1 MPRLP
6 RLPPKRSGNRHGAG
20 CPASSCDRS
29 GCIPQPDFLRLFCD
43 TPRQP
48 DFPCLLLRQ
57 LLAPAAPRSGSSSLR
72 QLLAPAACRSGSLSL
87 RQPVVSVTPRSGC
100 LSLRRPGPAPAVPVA
115 PAFSPT
121 AFMAVVAACFRVSD
135 LCICRSG
142 PLRCCR
148 AKISATA
155 VPVSSCLRR
164 TGADSR
170 GDLPR
175 SFPVVSAMKKKN
187 RSPTNRRPMISF
199 PFPEAD
205 LTPPR
210 TFAVPLAYSLSGVTL
225 T

>member
-1 MPRLP
+1 M
-6 RLPPKRSGNRHGAG
+6 
-20 CPASSCDRS
+20 CPAAFRS
-29 GCIPQPDFLRLFCD
+29 RTFCV
-43 TPRQP
+43 
-48 DFPCLLLRQ
+48 CLAILPGIWIFR
-57 LLAPAAPRSGSSSLR
+57 AASL
-72 QLLAPAACRSGSLSL
+72 
-87 RQPVVSVTPRSGC
+87 GC
-100 LSLRRPGPAPAVPVA
+100 LSLRRPGPAPAVLAVLVA

-121 AFMAVVAACFRVSD
+121 AFMAVVACFRVSD

-175 SFPVVSAMKKKN
+175 SFPVVPAMKKKN
-187 RSPTNRRPMISF
+187 RSPANRRPMISF
-199 PFPEAD
+199 SFPEAD

>member
-48 DFPCLLLRQ
+48 DFPCL
-57 LLAPAAPRSGSSSLR
+57 SF
-72 QLLAPAACRSGSLSL
+72 

-135 LCICRSG
+135 LCVCRSG
-142 PLRCCR
+142 LLRCCR

-175 SFPVVSAMKKKN
+175 SFPVVPAMKKKN
-187 RSPTNRRPMISF
+187 RSPANRRPMISF
-199 PFPEAD
+199 SFPEAD
-205 LTPPR
+205 LITPPR

>member
-1 MPRLP
+1 MPFPACSR
-6 RLPPKRSGNRHGAG
+6 GAFG
-20 CPASSCDRS
+20 A
-29 GCIPQPDFLRLFCD
+29 IPGRF
-43 TPRQP
+43 
-48 DFPCLLLRQ
+48 
-57 LLAPAAPRSGSSSLR
+57 RSGSGHLFINGRIYIVNDEQFLSDSFRAGRRDALR
-72 QLLAPAACRSGSLSL
+72 SPARARFVLPGRGGEEPCGRF
-87 RQPVVSVTPRSGC
+87 SGC
-100 LSLRRPGPAPAVPVA
+100 GNRGHSGCAGPGSSGCPGLFPDRLYGRRCRLFPGFGP
-115 PAFSPT
+115 F
-121 AFMAVVAACFRVSD
+121 
-135 LCICRSG
+135 ICRSG

-155 VPVSSCLRR
+155 VPVSSSLRR

-187 RSPTNRRPMISF
+187 RSPANRRPMISF
-199 PFPEAD
+199 SFPEAD